1 MKRCYSLKRNKN
13 FRHVYR
19 VGKSNVSRQLV
30 LLCARSKEPRVR
42 VGFSVSKKI
51 GNSVVRNRVK
61 RRLREALT
69 PLIPTIKE
77 GYDLIFI
84 ARDAVVNEKFTA
96 IGASMQYLLHKANLL
111 KDPEK
116 K

>member
-19 VGKSNVSRQLV
+19 VGKSNASRQLV
-30 LLCARSKEPRVR
+30 LLSARSKEPRVR

-61 RRLREALT
+61 RRLREAFT
-69 PLIPTIKE
+69 PLIPGVKE
-77 GYDLIFI
+77 GFDLIFI
-84 ARDAVVNEKFTA
+84 ARDAAVEERFSA
-96 IGASMQYLLHKANLL
+96 ICASMRYLLQKANLL
-111 KDPEK
+111 KEQER
-116 K
+116 

>member
-19 VGKSNVSRQLV
+19 VGKSNVSKQMV
-30 LLCARSKEPRVR
+30 LICARSKEPMVR

-69 PLIPTIKE
+69 PMIPGIK
-77 GYDLIFI
+77 GGNDLIFI

-96 IGASMQYLLHKANLL
+96 VTASMRYLLNKAGLL
-111 KDPEK
+111 KEQDK
-116 K
+116 Q

>member
-19 VGKSNVSRQLV
+19 VGKSNATKQLV
-30 LLCARSKEPRVR
+30 LLCARSKEKRVR

-61 RRLREALT
+61 RRLREVIT
-69 PLIPTIKE
+69 PLIPMMKE
-77 GYDLIFI
+77 GYDIIFI
-84 ARDAVVNEKFTA
+84 AREAAVEERFSVLA
-96 IGASMQYLLHKANLL
+96 ASMRHLITKANLL
-111 KDPEK
+111 KEQER
-116 K
+116 

>member
-1 MKRCYSLKRNKN
+1 MKRYYSLKRNKN

-19 VGKSNVSRQLV
+19 VGKSNANKQLV
-30 LLCARSKEPRVR
+30 LLCARSKEKRVR

-61 RRLREALT
+61 RRLREVFT
-69 PLIPTIKE
+69 PLIPTVKE

-84 ARDAVVNEKFTA
+84 AREAVVEERFSILA
-96 IGASMQYLLHKANLL
+96 ASMRHLLTKANLF
-111 KDPEK
+111 KEQER
-116 K
+116 

>member
-19 VGKSNVSRQLV
+19 VGKSNATRQLV
-30 LLCARSKEPRVR
+30 LLSARSREKRVR

-69 PLIPTIKE
+69 PLLPGIKE
-77 GYDLIFI
+77 GFDLVFI
-84 ARDAVVNEKFTA
+84 ARDAVVEERFSV
-96 IGASMQYLLHKANLL
+96 IVSSMRYLLQKANLF
-111 KDPEK
+111 KEQER
-116 K
+116 